1 MSEFSSKRSLH
12 NINPAKLLSSKWT
25 AVHPVNKEK
34 HFLVTRIIRN
44 DENIIIRC
52 IVEAVMT
59 RKEYE
64 LDWRALKNK
73 ESWLTGWL

>member
-1 MSEFSSKRSLH
+1 MAAFSSRLTAQQ
-12 NINPAKLLSSKWT
+12 INPAKLLSSKWT

>member
-1 MSEFSSKRSLH
+1 MSESINHLKAHQL
-12 NINPAKLLSSKWT
+12 NPAKLLLSKWT
-25 AVHPVNKEK
+25 AVQPANKEK
-34 HFLVTRIIRN
+34 HFLVTRIIRD